1 MPQDF
6 PQKDNTTSTESSE
19 MLRLVVEHVVSDV
32 SKDRNVFY
40 FKGHVKA
47 WPWKWRHYDPS
58 KQSVTYWSTSCTCI
72 LNWVFFL
79 LYIYI

>member
-47 WPWKWRHYDPS
+47 
-58 KQSVTYWSTSCTCI
+58 
-72 LNWVFFL
+72 
-79 LYIYI
+79 